1 MSEAQGKP
9 HLTVQPRMFVK
20 LSISRKD
27 VPQGFDSNREL
38 SLDCNLD
45 GILDTSF
52 KEVKMVGVDLL
63 ATHHKLSDLE
73 QTQRQVLII
82 ESRVK
87 LTHFHQQLLKL
98 NTSEHLALV
107 QQYQQLLK
115 LHCIS

>member
-1 MSEAQGKP
+1 MPEAHGKP

-27 VPQGFDSNREL
+27 VPQGFNSNCEL
-38 SLDCNLD
+38 PLDCNLD

-63 ATHHKLSDLE
+63 ATHEKLSDLE
-73 QTQRQVLII
+73 QTQRQVLIV

-87 LTHFHQQLLKL
+87 LTHFDQQLLKL

-115 LHCIS
+115 LHRIS